1 MDRLE
6 KEFKSWAEE
15 YADEIWESG
24 DERIYQTRQDYLA
37 GVEKGFQN
45 CKKRFLSA
53 LQKRL
58 VQFTNDD
65 GERILPPIP
74 LGLFLADVVKEV
86 EEEE

>member
-1 MDRLE
+1 MDKLKE
-6 KEFKSWAEE
+6 EFKQAHVNYVCSQPDGTKLLSQDTFIAGCE
-15 YADEIWESG
+15 Y
-24 DERIYQTRQDYLA
+24 
-37 GVEKGFQN
+37 GFQN

-58 VQFTNDD
+58 VQFTNDE

-86 EEEE
+86 EGEISL